1 MFISVETNFSLWNLL
16 VNFNR
21 HLQKQNT
28 ASYNQ
33 LNYNENSIF
42 FQKMLQQ

>member
-21 HLQKQNT
+21 HLQKQK
-28 ASYNQ
+28 
-33 LNYNENSIF
+33 
-42 FQKMLQQ
+42 QKYSKLQPIKLKWK

>member
-21 HLQKQNT
+21 HLQKQKY
-28 ASYNQ
+28 S
-33 LNYNENSIF
+33 
-42 FQKMLQQ
+42 KLQPIKLQWK